1 MKGLRTLDSYLK
13 EKNLAFKENEVLASY
28 TTIRIGGPCLRMV
41 FPKNVD
47 ELTDL
52 LIFLEKEDFSY
63 FILGG
68 GSNLLVGDKGFEGVV
83 INLRKLEGI
92 EIVKREENKL
102 QLKVLAGT
110 SINKLV
116 GFAFK
121 EGFSGIEF
129 LVGVPATLGGA
140 IKMNAGAFNLSI
152 STVVKKI
159 ELYKN
164 GEIKAI
170 NASSDL
176 WGYRWFKEKG
186 VILSAELE
194 FLKEEKEKI
203 WFRMQSFIEKRKQT
217 QPFLEK
223 TFGSVF
229 KNPPCCY
236 AGWFIEACGLKG
248 FRVGQAKIS
257 EKHANFIVNLGG
269 AKAEEVIK
277 LIQKAQE
284 EVYSKF
290 QTFLEPEVKF
300 LGCSL

>member
-1 MKGLRTLDSYLK
+1 MKISKIVDLFLR
-13 EKNLAFKENEVLASY
+13 EKNIVFKENEVLSSY
-28 TTIRIGGPCLRMV
+28 TTIGIGGPCLRMI
-41 FPKNVD
+41 FPKKIE
-47 ELTDL
+47 ELIEL
-52 LIFLEKEDFSY
+52 LIFLDKEKIPY

-68 GSNLLVGDKGFEGVV
+68 GSNLLVGDSGFEGVV
-83 INLRKLEGI
+83 INLRKLE
-92 EIVKREENKL
+92 EIKVVRKEENRL
-102 QLKVLAGT
+102 RLKVLAGT
-110 SINKLV
+110 SINKLL
-116 GFAFK
+116 GFSFR

-140 IKMNAGAFNLSI
+140 IRMNAGAFNQSI
-152 STVVKKI
+152 SEVIKKV
-159 ELYKN
+159 ELYQN
-164 GEIKAI
+164 GEVRII
-170 NASSDL
+170 DASPEL

-194 FLKEEKEKI
+194 FLKEEKEKL
-203 WFRMQSFIEKRKQT
+203 WLKMQAFIERRKKT
-217 QPFLEK
+217 QPFLER

-236 AGWFIEACGLKG
+236 AGWFIEVCGLKG
-248 FRVGQAKIS
+248 FQLGKAKIS

-277 LIQKAQE
+277 LIKKAQE
-284 EVYSKF
+284 EVYLKF